1 MQTVAIISALDEE
14 AAHIADSLD
23 NMPVTE
29 RASLSVARGTLTTAA
44 GEELA
49 AM

>member
-23 NMPVTE
+23 NVTVTE
-29 RASLSVARGTLTTAA
+29 RASLSVARGTLTTDA
-44 GEELA
+44 GRSSTSP
-49 AM
+49 